1 MSSRRALLRG
11 GAGLL
16 GGTGLL
22 GGCGF
27 RPLYAPDGTRTP
39 GGDASPAIAAELAA
53 VRVAQIGERAGQVL
67 RRTLQRRLEGSRA
80 GTASRYELQASLV
93 YNVELLGYRQDGL
106 ITRIRYLATG
116 TWVLTTDA
124 VQPVEVGRGTVRTLD
139 AINIP
144 DLQFFAADASREAL
158 ERRMVDEV
166 TDRIV
171 LGVATALRRRLAA
184 APAA

>member
-1 MSSRRALLRG
+1 MRR

-16 GGTGLL
+16 GAAGFL

-27 RPLYAPDGTRTP
+27 RPLYAPDGSRNP
-39 GGDASPAIAAELAA
+39 DGAASPALAEELAA
-53 VRVAQIGERAGQVL
+53 VRVAPIGERSGQVL
-67 RRTLQRRLEGSRA
+67 RRTLQRRLEGARS
-80 GTASRYELQASLV
+80 GVPGRYELQASLA
-93 YNVELLGYRQDGL
+93 YNIELLGYRQDGT

-124 VQPVEVGRGTVRTLD
+124 ATPVEVGRGTVRTLD
-139 AINIP
+139 AQNIP

-158 ERRMVDEV
+158 ERRMIEEV
-166 TDRIV
+166 SDRMV
-171 LGVATALRRRLAA
+171 LGVAAALRRRLAG